1 MRREVDPDIYC
12 PQAALVDEELNRK
25 TQQRLERYRKRYYEQ
40 RKRQE
45 QNIML
50 QHQQQQKLWI
60 VGGTSLVILGLSLYW
75 YKRSKYNTQQKRRDD
90 RGHEIPR
97 DLFFDE
103 HDDNVT
109 EVQLQQ
115 VFNEATKVARKFT
128 NGMLNQKDQLMLYG
142 LYKQACEGDRCDDNA
157 VCICC
162 VH

>member
-1 MRREVDPDIYC
+1 
-12 PQAALVDEELNRK
+12 
-25 TQQRLERYRKRYYEQ
+25 
-40 RKRQE
+40 
-45 QNIML
+45 ML
-50 QHQQQQKLWI
+50 QQQQQQRLWI
-60 VGGTSLVILGLSLYW
+60 VGGTSLIILGLSLYW

-90 RGHEIPR
+90 TRGHEIPR
-97 DLFFDE
+97 DLFLDE
-103 HDDNVT
+103 QDDNVT